1 MSIQRLERVFDPSE
15 STLLRSRA
23 EAMLADIKTDYFSSL
38 TENVFRKEHLGN
50 TSLVMKIAGYRFAN
64 EATMRLLKARIEPIA
79 EKLYSETDL
88 MLHPI
93 FYLRIGYPGNY
104 YSDSYRYAFLDSQP
118 HYDRAFGV
126 DAYSFWVALENIDD
140 ESGGLAE
147 FSSPETDAHFALNDS
162 RNRYNYDLYLEE
174 SGEIDAMLKS
184 SCRAPHAN
192 AGDVLT
198 FDSSV
203 LHGATKP
210 ISRKRIS
217 FDFRLAPRRAVEGA
231 SDEVQAMFNVYN
243 RSIDLCNAY
252 NLKFV
257 GDDLGANRICE
268 TNDRN
273 FRFPRPISQIL
284 EPHAKMQWQDEY
296 AFLKHQATRK
306 EFL

>member
-1 MSIQRLERVFDPSE
+1 
-15 STLLRSRA
+15 
-23 EAMLADIKTDYFSSL
+23 MLADIKTDYFSSL

-64 EATMRLLKARIEPIA
+64 EDTMRLLKARIEPIA
-79 EKLYSETDL
+79 EKLYAGTDL

-147 FSSPETDAHFALNDS
+147 FSSPETDAHFTLNDG
-162 RNRYNYDLYLEE
+162 RNRYNYDSYLEE
-174 SGEIDAMLKS
+174 SGKIDAMLKS

-231 SDEVQAMFNVYN
+231 SDEVQA
-243 RSIDLCNAY
+243 IDFAGAPESSTKRR
-252 NLKFV
+252 LKK
-257 GDDLGANRICE
+257 AKE
-268 TNDRN
+268 TND
-273 FRFPRPISQIL
+273 
-284 EPHAKMQWQDEY
+284 DDDD
-296 AFLKHQATRK
+296 TRRR
-306 EFL
+306 EFLESKENHEKPLHRSGMRPKIQEGAIEKGNKLP